1 MITPL
6 AASMRSPSANKLELI
21 VLQEPCADAATLK
34 DALEHALRLADGD
47 GCFVVAAHLC
57 AALEALKD

>member
-1 MITPL
+1 MIKPL
-6 AASMRSPSANKLELI
+6 ALRCARFCNKLGLI

-47 GCFVVAAHLC
+47 GCFVIAAHLC